1 VLDRFG
7 VLGFLGSQG
16 VLVLRVSVSTV
27 LLESMVLLLLL
38 MFRLLVCFFFV
49 LGSYSNRSVLGV
61 GYRLRSNIQFR
72 RVLAG

>member
-16 VLVLRVSVSTV
+16 VSVLRVFVSTV
-27 LLESMVLLLLL
+27 LLASMVLLLL